1 MKWIKRVSVAVVLLI
16 VVSIGA
22 GYLWLR
28 TSLPRVDGEIRLP
41 GLGAS
46 VEVIRDRNAI
56 PHIRAQSD
64 HDAYF
69 ALGFVHAQDRLFQME
84 FMRRVGAGRASEIIG
99 ERAFAIDRLMRTL
112 GLYRVAEES
121 LRRLSAPTRAALEAY
136 AAGVNA
142 HIKTRSGALP
152 PEFVLLSFS
161 PEPWRPADSI
171 VWSRIMAM
179 RLTGNWRTE
188 ALRAHLAGRLDPA
201 RFDELWPVDGDQ
213 APPTIALSQDD
224 RPSRLPGLRSQLA
237 MLLEGWPDVLAPI
250 TASNSW
256 GVSGAT
262 TTTGKPIIAND
273 THLGYRAPNLFY
285 LARLE
290 APGFVV
296 SGATVP
302 GVPFTI
308 LGHNGRIAW
317 GLTTTES
324 DTQDL
329 FIERLDPADA
339 NRYETPDGMRRFES
353 RSETIVVRDADDVA
367 IVIRRSRHGPI
378 VSDVY
383 PSIQGITRSGH
394 VIALAAAGLR
404 PDDLTIEAV
413 YHLNRARDWSSF
425 RSALRYFHSPQQNF
439 LYADVDGNLG
449 MFAPARVPIRKRRN
463 GDMPAPGWTGEHDW
477 NGFIPFDD
485 LPQSYNPS
493 NGRIVNA
500 NHPTVT
506 KSYPYH
512 LGHGGTPGYRARRIH
527 DMLDAEPRHT
537 PETSAEMQSD
547 RISMMARDLAPVM
560 TRIKPEQERARRAVE
575 AIAGW
580 SGEMNRS
587 LAEPLIF
594 TAWLRELNRALY
606 ADELGTAF
614 RSYWRLRPIFVRRA
628 LTERTAWCDD
638 TTTEQTETCDQILER
653 SLERALDDLGKRY
666 GDDPADWRWGKA
678 HRAQF
683 SHPLLGQVPVVRELA
698 DIVIESDGG
707 GFTVNRGQHWTAS
720 ESEPFTNRHGPV
732 FRAVYDLSRLDQSR
746 FIQPT
751 GQSGN
756 LLSPNYSDFIERWR
770 DGGYVRIPS
779 ARAEALDEAVGI
791 LKLVP
796 AK

>member
-1 MKWIKRVSVAVVLLI
+1 MKWIKRVSAALALLI
-16 VVSIGA
+16 VVIGGA

-28 TSLPRVDGEIRLP
+28 TSLPRIDGEIRLP
-41 GLGAS
+41 GLRAP
-46 VEVIRDRNAI
+46 VEIIRDRNAI
-56 PHIRAQSD
+56 PHIRARSD
-64 HDAYF
+64 HDAYL

-84 FMRRVGAGRASEIIG
+84 FMRRLGAGRASEIIG
-99 ERAFAIDRLMRTL
+99 ARTVAIDRVMRTL
-112 GLYRVAEES
+112 GLYRLAEES
-121 LRRLSAPTRAALEAY
+121 WRRLSGPTRAALEAY

-142 HIKTRSGALP
+142 YLETRSGALP
-152 PEFVLLSFS
+152 PEFMFLAFS

-188 ALRAHLAGRLDPA
+188 ALRALLAGQLDRA
-201 RFDELWPVDGDQ
+201 RIDELWPMGDTQ
-213 APPTIALSQDD
+213 APPTMTSSRDD
-224 RPSRLPGLRSQLA
+224 GLFRPPGMQSQLA
-237 MLLEGWPDVLAPI
+237 MILDDWPDVLGPI

-256 GVSGAT
+256 GVAGAA
-262 TTTGKPIIAND
+262 TTTGKPILAND

-290 APGFVV
+290 APGLEV

-329 FIERLDPADA
+329 FIERLDPANAD
-339 NRYETPDGMRRFES
+339 RYETPEGMRRFES
-353 RSETIVVRDADDVA
+353 RGETIVVRGADDVA

-378 VSDVY
+378 VSDAF
-383 PSIQGITRSGH
+383 PSVQGITRPGH
-394 VIALAAAGLR
+394 VIALAAAALR
-404 PDDLTIEAV
+404 PDDRTIEAV
-413 YHLNRARDWSSF
+413 YHLNQSRDWSSF
-425 RSALRYFHSPQQNF
+425 RNALRKFHSPQQNIV
-439 LYADVDGNLG
+439 YADVDGNLG
-449 MFAPARVPIRKRRN
+449 LFAPARVPIRKRRN
-463 GDMPAPGWTGEHDW
+463 GDMPAPGWTGEYDW
-477 NGFIPFDD
+477 DGFIPFDD

-493 NGRIVNA
+493 AGRIVNA
-500 NHPTVT
+500 NHPTV
-506 KSYPYH
+506 SENYPYY

-527 DMLDAEPRHT
+527 DLLDAAPRHA
-537 PETSAEMQSD
+537 PETSAAMQSD
-547 RISMMARDLAPVM
+547 RVSMMARDLAPLM
-560 TRIKPEQERARRAVE
+560 THIKPKQERAQRAVA

-580 SGEMNRS
+580 NGEMDRS

-606 ADELGTAF
+606 ADDLGTAF
-614 RSYWRLRPIFVRRA
+614 PHYWRLRPVFVRRA

-638 TTTEQTETCDQILER
+638 ITTGQKETCDQILER
-653 SLERALDDLGKRY
+653 SLGRALDDLATRY
-666 GDDPADWRWGKA
+666 GDDPAEWRWGKA

-683 SHPLLGQVPVVRELA
+683 SHPLFGQIPVVRELA
-698 DIVIESDGG
+698 DIAIESDGG
-707 GFTVNRGQHWTAS
+707 GFTLNRGQHWTAS
-720 ESEPFTNRHGPV
+720 ESDPFTNRHGPV
-732 FRAVYDLSRLDQSR
+732 FRAVYDLSRLDDSR

-756 LLSPNYSDFIERWR
+756 PLSPSYSNFIERWR

-779 ARAEALDEAVGI
+779 ARAEALDNAIGI
-791 LKLVP
+791 LNLVP
-796 AK
+796 EK